1 MNVTDIMAVVLA
13 PAMLVSQP
21 NRQVV
26 KTGIVFRKLSEH
38 EEARSLR
45 VQWMRRMR
53 LDEEEITESLQQ
65 EPPFSVQEEMKQLL
79 ALDVLKQITPP
90 IHVLRQFAIKY

>member
-21 NRQVV
+21 IRQVV
-26 KTGIVFRKLSEH
+26 ETGIVFRKLSEH

-45 VQWMRRMR
+45 VHWMRRMR
-53 LDEEEITESLQQ
+53 LDEEEIAESLQQ
-65 EPPFSVQEEMKQLL
+65 DPPFSVQEELLQLH
-79 ALDVLKQITPP
+79 ALDKLDRITPP
-90 IHVLRQFAIKY
+90 SHVLRQFAIKY